1 MCLVCMES
9 DEPQRPFRTAVIM
22 FVLATVI
29 GTLIGFGGFRDPLQ
43 EVVPSA
49 VGIGFGLS
57 VTYYLYHLVSNE
69 SDTTE

>member
-1 MCLVCMES
+1 MEL

-22 FVLATVI
+22 FVFATVI
-29 GTLIGFGGFRDPLQ
+29 STLIGVGGFGDPLQ

-57 VTYYLYHLVSNE
+57 VTYYLYHHYIGD
-69 SDTTE
+69 SDTTN

>member
-1 MCLVCMES
+1 MEI
-9 DEPQRPFRTAVIM
+9 DESQQPFRTAVIM

-29 GTLIGFGGFRDPLQ
+29 ATLIGVGGFSDPLQ

-57 VTYYLYHLVSNE
+57 VTYYLYHLVSAE